1 MIEVEGW
8 ETKDIVEI
16 PIIQKLTLKVDIL
29 VFA

>member
-8 ETKDIVEI
+8 EKKDVVEI

-29 VFA
+29 N